1 MEEKKAV
8 EPKRS
13 FASMKEGQVIVYTM
27 KGQRFKTRVSGIK
40 TAQGLSFKTE
50 DGKVVSMTSEDTK
63 GTTYK
68 DSSNVLWE
76 LV

>member
-1 MEEKKAV
+1 MEEKKT
-8 EPKRS
+8 PPTKRS
-13 FASMKEGQVIVYTM
+13 FANMVEGQGIAYTM

-50 DGKVVSMTSEDTK
+50 DGNVVTMTSEEAK
-63 GTTYK
+63 ATTHK
-68 DSSNVLWE
+68 DSKNVLWE